1 MRQFKN
7 NSRRLLQACC
17 AAASLFILC
26 FGAFYFQNHP
36 KTEKSVTEIYN
47 LKEQIMDL
55 DWKNTEPEELNNY
68 LTQTP
73 EMYVGAY
80 LSVMDEE
87 DREALCEV
95 VPVMRAIVTSGTL
108 VYDEEEEAF
117 VPTGE
122 EQACTYEESCIQAYE
137 EAIADGAL
145 AWTDADEETEAE
157 AAVTENMIEVEGEQ
171 KLLTVNQSDAE
182 ITMETSSLRGAQD
195 RGKWRFPGSG
205 QDGSESWFY
214 ISNADRTVTYRYELS
229 GMAGYDITDDLETGL
244 IGKTISCRC
253 VCVNGSVADFPKPNL
268 KEVKVYKTGVNSG
281 RSWWYRDRAKTDL
294 VDSTYNAQ
302 AYEGNNGYI
311 AQEQVLCGLS
321 IIFDNVTAPTG
332 YHYDANNVHVY
343 AYGTSRPAYAWNY
356 MYNSDG
362 TVSDY
367 YASSRDRALRSENRF
382 IFNKLWENLY
392 GKVEVWDKD
401 TGQWKTKMYDRGDFS
416 RISNESSFTGT
427 EMTMNCD
434 LMFLSGT
441 RLVDDLHPERT
452 VCEAEQ
458 SEVVLNLVP
467 NEYTVTADANWGE
480 LYDYPQGTGWTNITH
495 FPVQYQTN
503 TYDNIGGLQPK
514 RDGYIFA
521 GWYTDRNGGVQ
532 VYDVNGYRV
541 NDTGYWYDGK
551 WDRTEGATVYAHWV
565 PSSWVVLDAN
575 WGELYDYINTNSWT
589 NVTSFY
595 AEYGK
600 NYYDDISRTV
610 PKRDG
615 FVFDGWYIDAGNTEN
630 GRDHGEMVWDKD
642 GHAVEGSFWQNG
654 KWNYTNGNV
663 TAFAH
668 WIKAEDVKMSSL
680 TVNPNGGTWNGST
693 AVQTFTQNQN
703 TTKTIPNPTWAGHEF
718 KGWTKSNS
726 SNSFCG
732 MLSNGVYTF
741 GTVAGVTDVLTAEW
755 EEDRASVT
763 INPNGGT
770 WNGSSGVQTFSQAC
784 HSTKDIADPVRTG
797 YTFTG
802 WAKSDPFYGALSG
815 RTYTFASAKDKTDVL
830 TATWQA
836 NSSTLKVDP
845 NGGTWNGSGSVQTF
859 TQEYGT
865 TKEIPDPVMPG
876 YTFKGW
882 AKSNP
887 MNGTLSGKTYTFG
900 DASGKTDTLTAMW
913 QVNYYKVTLHAG
925 NGIESVSGAG
935 EYAYGTTVTIDAAVL
950 RGYHWGTWT
959 GTYDTQTKRYAFTM
973 PARDVDMTADAEAN
987 TYTLHF
993 DPNSGAEVMHL
1004 DDVTV
1009 AYDENVMLPDA
1020 SGAYVKYTLDGNNIT
1035 DDVLRGDIDLHAVGL
1050 EMDNTD
1056 DPEALK
1062 ESENPE
1068 ALKESENLEALEETE
1083 NLEELERQEEPEPE
1097 AEAELE
1103 TAEEEPAADQKAYAS
1118 VYTGWVLED
1127 EKENFVPQWLPG
1139 QEINVAQL
1147 VETAGVTDTDGAVVT
1162 VYASWDD
1169 CPWIVA
1175 TNLYYTLE
1183 QAQQGVITDSEI
1195 LNHATASD
1203 REDGSPIEA
1212 GFHENGTSFSIPDY
1226 QASDF
1231 TQFLRGGSCTEN
1243 LTVVDSA
1250 GSIYCKQITV
1260 YVVDTTPADA
1270 RTERTTRFI
1279 DEKYYGSS
1287 YERGGLLD
1295 DSIWKTDTAY
1305 VSALR
1310 TAFGNLENDAP
1321 VETYMINGETRRKIR
1336 EYVDAHGF
1344 GDNKEAGALQEM
1356 YDRYL
1361 VPNCVR

>member
-1 MRQFKN
+1 
-7 NSRRLLQACC
+7 
-17 AAASLFILC
+17 
-26 FGAFYFQNHP
+26 
-36 KTEKSVTEIYN
+36 
-47 LKEQIMDL
+47 
-55 DWKNTEPEELNNY
+55 
-68 LTQTP
+68 
-73 EMYVGAY
+73 
-80 LSVMDEE
+80 
-87 DREALCEV
+87 
-95 VPVMRAIVTSGTL
+95 MRAIVTSGTL

-205 QDGSESWFY
+205 QNGSESWFY
-214 ISNADRTVTYRYELS
+214 ISNAARTVTYRYELS

-321 IIFDNVTAPTG
+321 IIFDNVAAPTG
-332 YHYDANNVHVY
+332 YHYDADNVHVY

-367 YASSRDRALRSENRF
+367 YASSRDSALRSENRF

-392 GKVEVWDKD
+392 GTAEVWVP
-401 TGQWKTKMYDRGDFS
+401 TGGDSGYWKTNTRYADFS

-434 LMFLSGT
+434 LMFLSGA

-458 SEVVLNLVP
+458 SEVVLSLVP

-630 GRDHGEMVWDKD
+630 GRDHGEMVWDKN

-654 KWNYTNGNV
+654 KWNYINGNV

-680 TVNPNGGTWNGST
+680 TVNPNGGTWNGS
-693 AVQTFTQNQN
+693 
-703 TTKTIPNPTWAGHEF
+703 
-718 KGWTKSNS
+718 NS
-726 SNSFCG
+726 
-732 MLSNGVYTF
+732 T
-741 GTVAGVTDVLTAEW
+741 
-755 EEDRASVT
+755 
-763 INPNGGT
+763 
-770 WNGSSGVQTFSQAC
+770 QTFSQAC
-784 HSTKDIADPVRTG
+784 RSTKNIPDPTRPG
-797 YTFTG
+797 WTFKG
-802 WAKSDPFYGALSG
+802 WMQSNPFNGALSG
-815 RTYTFASAKDKTDVL
+815 TTYTFPAAANKTDTL
-830 TATWQA
+830 TAAWERNQ
-836 NSSTLKVDP
+836 STLKIDP

-887 MNGTLSGKTYTFG
+887 MNGALSGKTYTFG

-925 NGIESVSGAG
+925 NGIESVNGAG
-935 EYAYGTTVTIDAAVL
+935 EYACGTTVTIDAVVS

-959 GTYDTQTKRYAFTM
+959 GTYDTQTKQYTFTM
-973 PARDVDMTADAEAN
+973 PARDVDMTADAAAN

-993 DPNSGAEVMHL
+993 DPNSGAEVTHL

-1035 DDVLRGDIDLHAVGL
+1035 DDVLRGDIDLHAIGL

-1056 DPEALK
+1056 DP
-1062 ESENPE
+1062 
-1068 ALKESENLEALEETE
+1068 EALEETE
-1083 NLEELERQEEPEPE
+1083 NLEELERQEEPEV
-1097 AEAELE
+1097 ELE

-1139 QEINVAQL
+1139 QEITVAQL

-1162 VYASWDD
+1162 VYAAWDD
-1169 CPWIVA
+1169 CPWITA
-1175 TNLYYTLE
+1175 TNLYYTLN
-1183 QAQQGVITDSEI
+1183 QAQQGFITDSEI
-1195 LNHATASD
+1195 LSHATASD
-1203 REDGSPIEA
+1203 REDGSPIA
-1212 GFHENGTSFSIPDY
+1212 PGFHDNGTSFSIPDY

-1231 TQFLRGGSCTEN
+1231 TQFQHEGSCTEN
-1243 LTVVDSA
+1243 LTAVDSA
-1250 GSIYCKQITV
+1250 GNTYSKRITV
-1260 YVVDTTPADA
+1260 YVADTTA
-1270 RTERTTRFI
+1270 RDVEPEGTTRFI
-1279 DEKYYGSS
+1279 NEKYYNKP
-1287 YERGGLLD
+1287 YEQGGLAD
-1295 DSIWKTDTAY
+1295 TSVWKTDPEFAAELQSAFDNLKNDTPVASY
-1305 VSALR
+1305 VL
-1310 TAFGNLENDAP
+1310 
-1321 VETYMINGETRRKIR
+1321 TYETRQQINEYTAEHGVGNSR
-1336 EYVDAHGF
+1336 EPD
-1344 GDNKEAGALQEM
+1344 ALQKL
-1356 YDRYL
+1356 YDLYL
-1361 VPNCVR
+1361 APNRTR

>member
-7 NSRRLLQACC
+7 KSRRLLQACC

-36 KTEKSVTEIYN
+36 RMEKSVAEIYN
-47 LKEQIMDL
+47 LKEQIMGL

-80 LSVMDEE
+80 LSDMDEE
-87 DREALCEV
+87 EREALCEV
-95 VPVMRAIVTSGTL
+95 VPVMRTIVTSGTL

-122 EQACTYEESCIQAYE
+122 EQTCTYEESCMQAYE
-137 EAIADGAL
+137 EALADGTL
-145 AWTDADEETEAE
+145 AWTAVSEETETE
-157 AAVTENMIEVEGEQ
+157 AAVTESATEAGNEP
-171 KLLTVNQSDAE
+171 KLLTLDQPDAE

-195 RGKWRFPGSG
+195 RGKWRFPSAG
-205 QDGSESWFY
+205 QNGSESWFY
-214 ISNADRTVTYRYELS
+214 ISNAARTVTYRYELS
-229 GMAGYDITDDLETGL
+229 GMAGYDITDQSTGL
-244 IGKTISCRC
+244 IGKSFSWRM
-253 VCVNGSVADFPKPNL
+253 VCVNGNQADFPKPEF
-268 KEVKVYKTGVNSG
+268 KHVKVYKTGVNS
-281 RSWWYRDRAKTDL
+281 RESWWYRDRNMTDQ
-294 VDSTYNAQ
+294 VDHTKNEEADDHP
-302 AYEGNNGYI
+302 EI
-311 AQEQVLCGLS
+311 ATEQIFCGLS
-321 IIFDNVTAPTG
+321 IVFTNVPAPTG

-356 MYNSDG
+356 MYNSNG
-362 TVSDY
+362 TVSNY
-367 YASSRDRALRSENRF
+367 YASSRDNALRSENRF
-382 IFNKLWENLY
+382 NFNKLWENLY
-392 GKVEVWDKD
+392 GKAEVWVP
-401 TGQWKTKMYDRGDFS
+401 TGGDSGYWDNTKKYNRGDFS
-416 RISNESSFTGT
+416 RISNESSFTGS

-541 NDTGYWYDGK
+541 NDTGYWHDGK
-551 WDRTEGATVYAHWV
+551 WDRIEGVTIYAHWV

-630 GRDHGEMVWDKD
+630 GRDHGEMVWDKN

-668 WIKAEDVKMSSL
+668 WIKAEDVNK
-680 TVNPNGGTWNGST
+680 ST
-693 AVQTFTQNQN
+693 LV
-703 TTKTIPNPTWAGHEF
+703 
-718 KGWTKSNS
+718 
-726 SNSFCG
+726 
-732 MLSNGVYTF
+732 
-741 GTVAGVTDVLTAEW
+741 
-755 EEDRASVT
+755 

-770 WNGSSGVQTFSQAC
+770 WNGSNSTQTFSQAC
-784 HSTKDIADPVRTG
+784 RSTKNIPDPTRPG
-797 YTFTG
+797 WTFKG
-802 WAKSDPFYGALSG
+802 WMQSNPFNGALSG
-815 RTYTFASAKDKTDVL
+815 TTYAFPAAANKTDTL
-830 TATWQA
+830 TAAWERNQ
-836 NSSTLKVDP
+836 STLKIDP

-887 MNGTLSGKTYTFG
+887 MNGALSGKTYTFG

-935 EYAYGTTVTIDAAVL
+935 EYACGTTVTIDAVVS

-959 GTYDTQTKRYAFTM
+959 GTYDTQTKQYTFTM
-973 PARDVDMTADAEAN
+973 PARDVDMTADAAAN

-1035 DDVLRGDIDLHAVGL
+1035 DDVLRGDIDLHAIGL

-1056 DPEALK
+1056 DP
-1062 ESENPE
+1062 
-1068 ALKESENLEALEETE
+1068 EALEETE
-1083 NLEELERQEEPEPE
+1083 NLEELERQEEP
-1097 AEAELE
+1097 EAELE

-1139 QEINVAQL
+1139 QEITVAQL

-1162 VYASWDD
+1162 VYAAWDD
-1169 CPWIVA
+1169 CPWITA
-1175 TNLYYTLE
+1175 TNLYYTLN
-1183 QAQQGVITDSEI
+1183 QAQQGFITDSEI
-1195 LNHATASD
+1195 LSHATASD
-1203 REDGSPIEA
+1203 REDGSPIEP

-1231 TQFLRGGSCTEN
+1231 TQFQHEGSCTEN

-1250 GSIYCKQITV
+1250 GNAYSKRITV
-1260 YVVDTTPADA
+1260 YVADTTA
-1270 RTERTTRFI
+1270 RDVEPEGTTRFI
-1279 DEKYYGSS
+1279 NEKYYNKP
-1287 YERGGLLD
+1287 YEQGGLAD
-1295 DSIWKTDTAY
+1295 TSVWKTDPELAAELQSAFDNLKNDTPVASY
-1305 VSALR
+1305 VL
-1310 TAFGNLENDAP
+1310 
-1321 VETYMINGETRRKIR
+1321 TYETRQQINEYTAEHGVGNSR
-1336 EYVDAHGF
+1336 EPD
-1344 GDNKEAGALQEM
+1344 ALQKL
-1356 YDRYL
+1356 YDLYL
-1361 VPNCVR
+1361 APNRTR

>member
-36 KTEKSVTEIYN
+36 KMEKSVAEIYN
-47 LKEQIMDL
+47 LKEQIIGL

-80 LSVMDEE
+80 LSGMDEE
-87 DREALCEV
+87 EREALCEV
-95 VPVMRAIVTSGTL
+95 VPVMRTIVTSGML
-108 VYDEEEEAF
+108 VYDEEQEAF

-122 EQACTYEESCIQAYE
+122 EQACTYEESCMQAYE
-137 EAIADGAL
+137 EALADGTL
-145 AWTDADEETEAE
+145 AWTAASEETEEE
-157 AAVTENMIEVEGEQ
+157 AAVAENTMEEEKEQ

-195 RGKWRFPGSG
+195 RGKWRFPDSG
-205 QDGSESWFY
+205 QNGSESWFY
-214 ISNADRTVTYRYELS
+214 ISNAARTVTYRYELS
-229 GMAGYDITDDLETGL
+229 GMAGCDITDDRLTGL
-244 IGKTISCRC
+244 IRKSFSWRM
-253 VCVNGSVADFPKPNL
+253 VCVNGNSADFPRP
-268 KEVKVYKTGVNSG
+268 EFRQVKVYKTGVNSG
-281 RSWWYRDRAKTDL
+281 SSWWYWDRARTDL

-302 AYEGNNGYI
+302 AYRDGYGYI
-311 AQEQVLCGLS
+311 AQEQILCGLS
-321 IIFDNVTAPTG
+321 IIFDNVTAPIG
-332 YHYDANNVHVY
+332 YHYDADNVHVY

-367 YASSRDRALRSENRF
+367 YASSRDSALKSENRF
-382 IFNKLWENLY
+382 NFNKLWENLY
-392 GKVEVWDKD
+392 GKAEVWVP
-401 TGQWKTKMYDRGDFS
+401 TGGDRGYWDNTKKYTGFS

-458 SEVVLNLVP
+458 SEVVLSLVP

-630 GRDHGEMVWDKD
+630 GRDHGEMVWDKN

-693 AVQTFTQNQN
+693 AAQTFTQNQN
-703 TTKTIPNPTWAGHEF
+703 TTKTIPNPTWAGHTF
-718 KGWTKSNS
+718 KGWSKSDAFYGNLAD
-726 SNSFCG
+726 G
-732 MLSNGVYTF
+732 TYTF
-741 GTVAGVTDVLTAEW
+741 GTTAGITDT
-755 EEDRASVT
+755 
-763 INPNGGT
+763 
-770 WNGSSGVQTFSQAC
+770 
-784 HSTKDIADPVRTG
+784 
-797 YTFTG
+797 
-802 WAKSDPFYGALSG
+802 
-815 RTYTFASAKDKTDVL
+815 L
-830 TATWQA
+830 TATW
-836 NSSTLKVDP
+836 SEDKSTLVINP

-887 MNGTLSGKTYTFG
+887 MNGALSGKTYTFG

-913 QVNYYKVTLHAG
+913 QVNYYKVTLYAG

-959 GTYDTQTKRYAFTM
+959 GTYDTQTKQYAFTM

-993 DPNSGAEVMHL
+993 DPNSGAEVTHL

-1062 ESENPE
+1062 ESEN
-1068 ALKESENLEALEETE
+1068 LEALEETE
-1083 NLEELERQEEPEPE
+1083 NLEELERQEEPEP
-1097 AEAELE
+1097 EAELE

-1139 QEINVAQL
+1139 QEITVAQL
-1147 VETAGVTDTDGAVVT
+1147 VEVAGVTDTDGAVVT
-1162 VYASWDD
+1162 VYAAWDD
-1169 CPWIVA
+1169 CPWITT
-1175 TNLYYTLE
+1175 TNLYYTLN
-1183 QAQQGVITDSEI
+1183 QAQQGFITDSEI

-1203 REDGSPIEA
+1203 REDGSPIEP

-1231 TQFLRGGSCTEN
+1231 TQFQHEGSCTEN

-1250 GSIYCKQITV
+1250 GSTYYKRITV
-1260 YVVDTTPADA
+1260 YVVDTAAVDVKP
-1270 RTERTTRFI
+1270 EGTTRFI
-1279 DEKYYGSS
+1279 NEKYYGKP
-1287 YERGGLLD
+1287 YEQGGLED
-1295 DSIWKTDTAY
+1295 NSVWKTDTEY
-1305 VSALR
+1305 VAVLR
-1310 TAFGNLENDAP
+1310 TAFDNLKNDTPIAA
-1321 VETYMINGETRRKIR
+1321 YRINHDTRQAIN

-1344 GDNKEAGALQEM
+1344 GNSREAGALQRLYEL
-1356 YDRYL
+1356 YL
-1361 VPNCVR
+1361 APNRTR

>member
-1 MRQFKN
+1 M
-7 NSRRLLQACC
+7 
-17 AAASLFILC
+17 
-26 FGAFYFQNHP
+26 
-36 KTEKSVTEIYN
+36 
-47 LKEQIMDL
+47 
-55 DWKNTEPEELNNY
+55 
-68 LTQTP
+68 
-73 EMYVGAY
+73 
-80 LSVMDEE
+80 
-87 DREALCEV
+87 
-95 VPVMRAIVTSGTL
+95 
-108 VYDEEEEAF
+108 
-117 VPTGE
+117 
-122 EQACTYEESCIQAYE
+122 
-137 EAIADGAL
+137 
-145 AWTDADEETEAE
+145 
-157 AAVTENMIEVEGEQ
+157 
-171 KLLTVNQSDAE
+171 
-182 ITMETSSLRGAQD
+182 
-195 RGKWRFPGSG
+195 
-205 QDGSESWFY
+205 
-214 ISNADRTVTYRYELS
+214 
-229 GMAGYDITDDLETGL
+229 
-244 IGKTISCRC
+244 
-253 VCVNGSVADFPKPNL
+253 
-268 KEVKVYKTGVNSG
+268 
-281 RSWWYRDRAKTDL
+281 
-294 VDSTYNAQ
+294 
-302 AYEGNNGYI
+302 
-311 AQEQVLCGLS
+311 
-321 IIFDNVTAPTG
+321 
-332 YHYDANNVHVY
+332 Y

-367 YASSRDRALRSENRF
+367 YASSRDSALKSENRF
-382 IFNKLWENLY
+382 NFNKLWENLY
-392 GKVEVWDKD
+392 GKAEVWVP
-401 TGQWKTKMYDRGDFS
+401 TGGDRGYWDNTKKYTGFS

-458 SEVVLNLVP
+458 SEVVLSLVP

-630 GRDHGEMVWDKD
+630 GRDHGEMVWDKN

-654 KWNYTNGNV
+654 KWNYINGNV

-680 TVNPNGGTWNGST
+680 TVNPNGGTWNGSA

-703 TTKTIPNPTWAGHEF
+703 TTKTILNPTWAGHTF
-718 KGWTKSNS
+718 KGWTKSDAFYGNLAD
-726 SNSFCG
+726 G
-732 MLSNGVYTF
+732 TYTF
-741 GTVAGVTDVLTAEW
+741 GTTAGITDT
-755 EEDRASVT
+755 
-763 INPNGGT
+763 
-770 WNGSSGVQTFSQAC
+770 
-784 HSTKDIADPVRTG
+784 
-797 YTFTG
+797 
-802 WAKSDPFYGALSG
+802 
-815 RTYTFASAKDKTDVL
+815 L
-830 TATWQA
+830 TATW
-836 NSSTLKVDP
+836 SEDKSTLVINP

-887 MNGTLSGKTYTFG
+887 MNGALSGKTYTFG
-900 DASGKTDTLTAMW
+900 NAFGKTDTLTAMW

-950 RGYHWGTWT
+950 RGYHWVAWT
-959 GTYDTQTKRYAFTM
+959 GTYDTQTKQYAFTM

-993 DPNSGAEVMHL
+993 DPNSGAEVTHL

-1020 SGAYVKYTLDGNNIT
+1020 SGAYVKYTLDGNNVT

-1062 ESENPE
+1062 ESENP
-1068 ALKESENLEALEETE
+1068 EALEETE

-1139 QEINVAQL
+1139 QEITVAQL
-1147 VETAGVTDTDGAVVT
+1147 VEAAGVTDTDGAVVT
-1162 VYASWDD
+1162 VYAAWDD
-1169 CPWIVA
+1169 CPWITA
-1175 TNLYYTLE
+1175 TNLYYTLN
-1183 QAQQGVITDSEI
+1183 QAQQGFITDSEI
-1195 LNHATASD
+1195 LSHATASD
-1203 REDGSPIEA
+1203 REDGSPIA
-1212 GFHENGTSFSIPDY
+1212 PGFHDNGTSFSIPDY

-1231 TQFLRGGSCTEN
+1231 TQFQHEGSCTEN

-1250 GSIYCKQITV
+1250 GNTYSKRITV
-1260 YVVDTTPADA
+1260 YVADTTA
-1270 RTERTTRFI
+1270 RDVEPEGTTRFI
-1279 DEKYYGSS
+1279 NEKYYNKP
-1287 YERGGLLD
+1287 YEQGGLAD
-1295 DSIWKTDTAY
+1295 TSVWKTDPELAAELQSAFDNLKNDTPVASY
-1305 VSALR
+1305 VL
-1310 TAFGNLENDAP
+1310 
-1321 VETYMINGETRRKIR
+1321 TYETRQQINEYTAEHGVGNSR
-1336 EYVDAHGF
+1336 EPD
-1344 GDNKEAGALQEM
+1344 ALQKL
-1356 YDRYL
+1356 YDLYL
-1361 VPNCVR
+1361 APNRVR

>member
-36 KTEKSVTEIYN
+36 KMEKSVADIYN

-80 LSVMDEE
+80 LSGMDEE
-87 DREALCEV
+87 EREALCEV
-95 VPVMRAIVTSGTL
+95 VPVMRTIVTSGTL
-108 VYDEEEEAF
+108 VYDEEDEAF

-122 EQACTYEESCIQAYE
+122 EQTCTYEESCLQAYK
-137 EAIADGAL
+137 EALADGTL
-145 AWTDADEETEAE
+145 AWTAASEETEEE
-157 AAVTENMIEVEGEQ
+157 AAVTENTMEVEKEQ

-182 ITMETSSLRGAQD
+182 ITMETSSLRGAQN
-195 RGKWRFPGSG
+195 RGKWRFPDSG
-205 QDGSESWFY
+205 QNGSESWFY
-214 ISNADRTVTYRYELS
+214 ISNAARTVTYRYELS
-229 GMAGYDITDDLETGL
+229 GMAGYDITNSLQTGL
-244 IGKTISCRC
+244 VGKTFSWRM
-253 VCVNGSVADFPKPNL
+253 VCVNGNPADFPRPEFKY
-268 KEVKVYKTGVNSG
+268 VKVYKTGVNSK
-281 RSWWYRDRAKTDL
+281 RSWWYRDQNKTDL
-294 VDSTYNAQ
+294 VDYTYNNQ
-302 AYEGNNGYI
+302 ADGNHDI
-311 AQEQVLCGLS
+311 AQEQIFCGLS
-321 IIFDNVTAPTG
+321 IIFNNVYAPTG

-367 YASSRDRALRSENRF
+367 YVSSRDSALRSENRF
-382 IFNKLWENLY
+382 NFNKLWENLY
-392 GKVEVWDKD
+392 GDAEVWIP
-401 TGQWKTKMYDRGDFS
+401 TGEDSGYWYIKQNYTYFS

-668 WIKAEDVKMSSL
+668 WIKAEDVNK
-680 TVNPNGGTWNGST
+680 ST
-693 AVQTFTQNQN
+693 LV
-703 TTKTIPNPTWAGHEF
+703 
-718 KGWTKSNS
+718 
-726 SNSFCG
+726 
-732 MLSNGVYTF
+732 
-741 GTVAGVTDVLTAEW
+741 
-755 EEDRASVT
+755 

-770 WNGSSGVQTFSQAC
+770 WNGSNSTQTFSQAC
-784 HSTKDIADPVRTG
+784 RSTKNIPDPTRPG
-797 YTFTG
+797 WTFKG
-802 WAKSDPFYGALSG
+802 WMQSNPFNGALSG
-815 RTYTFASAKDKTDVL
+815 TTYTFPAAANKTDTL
-830 TATWQA
+830 TAAWERNQ
-836 NSSTLKVDP
+836 STLKIDP

-887 MNGTLSGKTYTFG
+887 MNGALSGKTYTFG
-900 DASGKTDTLTAMW
+900 DASGKTDTFTAMW

-935 EYAYGTTVTIDAAVL
+935 EYACGTTVTIDAAVS

-959 GTYDTQTKRYAFTM
+959 GTYDTQTKQYTFTM

-993 DPNSGAEVMHL
+993 DPNDGKEQMPIDDMTISY
-1004 DDVTV
+1004 DQDVT
-1009 AYDENVMLPDA
+1009 LPDA
-1020 SGAYVKYTLDGNNIT
+1020 TGLYFRYTLDGEDIT
-1035 DDVLRGDIDLHAVGL
+1035 QQVLDGTIVLDDAGRVVMMMDADTGL
-1050 EMDNTD
+1050 MMTPAGGIVNEDGSITNPDGSITNPD
-1056 DPEALK
+1056 GSVADPEASG
-1062 ESENPE
+1062 EPMEVPE
-1068 ALKESENLEALEETE
+1068 ASGAEEDIDVQVAEEAEAP
-1083 NLEELERQEEPEPE
+1083 EEPEDP
-1097 AEAELE
+1097 
-1103 TAEEEPAADQKAYAS
+1103 TADPVPDKKAYAS
-1118 VYTGWVLED
+1118 VFMGWALED
-1127 EKENFVPQWLPG
+1127 GRESFIPQWTAG
-1139 QEINVAQL
+1139 TSIAVADL
-1147 VETAGVTDTDGAVVT
+1147 TNDAGVTDQNGAT
-1162 VYASWDD
+1162 ITLYAVWDD

-1175 TNLYYTLE
+1175 ENLYYTLT
-1183 QAQQGVITDSEI
+1183 QAQSGYITDSEI
-1195 LNHATASD
+1195 LSHATAYD
-1203 REDGSPIEA
+1203 REDGSPIA
-1212 GFHENGTSFSIPDY
+1212 PGFHEDGTSFSIPDY

-1231 TQFLRGGSCTEN
+1231 TQFQHEGSCTEN

-1250 GSIYCKQITV
+1250 GSTYYKQITV
-1260 YVVDTTPADA
+1260 YVVDTTAVAVKP
-1270 RTERTTRFI
+1270 EGTTRFI
-1279 DEKYYGSS
+1279 NEHYYNQS
-1287 YERGGLLD
+1287 EENGGLAA
-1295 DSIWKTDTAY
+1295 DSIWLTDPEYAA
-1305 VSALR
+1305 ALQ
-1310 TAFGNLENDAP
+1310 TAFANSR
-1321 VETYMINGETRRKIR
+1321 NGTAEEVYEFSHEDILAMKQFI
-1336 EYVDAHGF
+1336 DNNGF
-1344 GDNKEAGALQEM
+1344 GNTKSDDALTRFYEQFMAPNKKVE
-1356 YDRYL
+1356 
-1361 VPNCVR
+1361 

>member
-36 KTEKSVTEIYN
+36 KMGKSVAEIYN

-80 LSVMDEE
+80 LSGMDEE
-87 DREALCEV
+87 EREALCEV
-95 VPVMRAIVTSGTL
+95 VPVMRTIVTSGTL

-122 EQACTYEESCIQAYE
+122 EQTCTYEESCMQVYE
-137 EAIADGAL
+137 EALADGTL
-145 AWTDADEETEAE
+145 AWTAASEETEKE
-157 AAVTENMIEVEGEQ
+157 TAVTENTMEEEKEQ

-195 RGKWRFPGSG
+195 RGKWRFPDSG
-205 QDGSESWFY
+205 QNGSESWFY
-214 ISNADRTVTYRYELS
+214 ISNAARTVTYRYELS
-229 GMAGYDITDDLETGL
+229 GMAGYDITNSLQTGL
-244 IGKTISCRC
+244 IGRTFSWRM
-253 VCVNGSVADFPKPNL
+253 VCVNGNSADFPRPEFKQ
-268 KEVKVYKTGVNSG
+268 VKVYKTGVNSG
-281 RSWWYRDRAKTDL
+281 SSWWYRDRAKTDL
-294 VDSTYNAQ
+294 VDSTHNEQ
-302 AYEGNNGYI
+302 AYRDGYGYI
-311 AQEQVLCGLS
+311 AQEQILCGLS
-321 IIFDNVTAPTG
+321 IIFNNVYAPTG

-367 YASSRDRALRSENRF
+367 YVSSRDSALRSENRF
-382 IFNKLWENLY
+382 NFNKLWENLY
-392 GKVEVWDKD
+392 GKAEVWVP
-401 TGQWKTKMYDRGDFS
+401 TGGDSGYWDNTKKYTGFS

-458 SEVVLNLVP
+458 SEVVLSLVP

-532 VYDVNGYRV
+532 VYDVNGCRV

-551 WDRTEGATVYAHWV
+551 WDRTEGATIYAHWV
-565 PSSWVVLDAN
+565 PSSWVILDAN

-595 AEYGK
+595 AEYGR

-615 FVFDGWYIDAGNTEN
+615 FVFDGWYIDASNTEN
-630 GRDHGEMVWDKD
+630 GRDHGEMVWDKN

-680 TVNPNGGTWNGST
+680 TV
-693 AVQTFTQNQN
+693 
-703 TTKTIPNPTWAGHEF
+703 
-718 KGWTKSNS
+718 
-726 SNSFCG
+726 
-732 MLSNGVYTF
+732 
-741 GTVAGVTDVLTAEW
+741 
-755 EEDRASVT
+755 
-763 INPNGGT
+763 NPNGGT

-913 QVNYYKVTLHAG
+913 QVNYFKVTLHAG

-935 EYAYGTTVTIDAAVL
+935 EYAYGTTVTIDAAVS

-959 GTYDTQTKRYAFTM
+959 GTYDTQTKQYTFTM

-993 DPNSGAEVMHL
+993 DPNSGAEVTHL

-1020 SGAYVKYTLDGNNIT
+1020 SGAYVKYTLDGNNVT

-1062 ESENPE
+1062 ESENP
-1068 ALKESENLEALEETE
+1068 EALEETE

-1139 QEINVAQL
+1139 QEITVAQL
-1147 VETAGVTDTDGAVVT
+1147 VEAAGVTDTDGAVVT
-1162 VYASWDD
+1162 VYAAWDD
-1169 CPWIVA
+1169 CPWITA
-1175 TNLYYTLE
+1175 TNLYYTLN
-1183 QAQQGVITDSEI
+1183 QAQQGFITDSEI
-1195 LNHATASD
+1195 LSHATASD
-1203 REDGSPIEA
+1203 REDGSPIEP

-1231 TQFLRGGSCTEN
+1231 TQFQHEGSCTEN

-1250 GSIYCKQITV
+1250 GSTYYKRITV
-1260 YVVDTTPADA
+1260 YVVDTAAVDVKP
-1270 RTERTTRFI
+1270 EGTTRFI
-1279 DEKYYGSS
+1279 NEKYYGKP
-1287 YERGGLLD
+1287 YEQGGLED
-1295 DSIWKTDTAY
+1295 NSVWKTDTEY
-1305 VSALR
+1305 VAVLR
-1310 TAFGNLENDAP
+1310 TAFDNLKNDTPIAA
-1321 VETYMINGETRRKIR
+1321 YRINHDTRQAIN

-1344 GDNKEAGALQEM
+1344 GNSREAGALQRLYEL
-1356 YDRYL
+1356 YL
-1361 VPNCVR
+1361 APNRTR